1 MAIKVDYEW
10 NFCFTDIDDVD
21 HEWLTKSEWGTAKQ
35 NFERTKEIFEE
46 NKHDKYFKL
55 EIQKWVY
62 DTYYDS
68 GGVEDWYSVYPKR
81 DTDDLPKWVNKI
93 IDKLLNKESA

>member
-1 MAIKVDYEW
+1 MAKKVDYEW

-55 EIQKWVY
+55 EIQKWV
-62 DTYYDS
+62 

-93 IDKLLNKESA
+93 IDKLLNV

>member
-10 NFCFTDIDDVD
+10 NFCYTDIDDID

-46 NKHDKYFKL
+46 NKHDKYFQL

-62 DTYYDS
+62 DTYYDT
-68 GGVEDWYSVYPKR
+68 GAA
-81 DTDDLPKWVNKI
+81 
-93 IDKLLNKESA
+93 KLVIGA